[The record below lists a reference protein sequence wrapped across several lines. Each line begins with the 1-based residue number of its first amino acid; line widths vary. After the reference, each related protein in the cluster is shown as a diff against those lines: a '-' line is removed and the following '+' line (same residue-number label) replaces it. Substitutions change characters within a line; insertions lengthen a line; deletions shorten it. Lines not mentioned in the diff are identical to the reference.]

1 MCGGKATNIKNVDT
15 IQDGATF
22 SCPTV
27 SNTPTTSSPN
37 TISCAGT
44 APVGEGVIKSTSV
57 V

>member
-1 MCGGKATNIKNVDT
+1 MCGGKATNIKNVDA
-15 IQDGATF
+15 IQDGVTF

-27 SNTPTTSSPN
+27 SNTTTTSP
-37 TISCAGT
+37 SCAGI

>member
-15 IQDGATF
+15 VQDGTTF

-27 SNTPTTSSPN
+27 S
-37 TISCAGT
+37 
-44 APVGEGVIKSTSV
+44 STSTATNSCNWQYHSV